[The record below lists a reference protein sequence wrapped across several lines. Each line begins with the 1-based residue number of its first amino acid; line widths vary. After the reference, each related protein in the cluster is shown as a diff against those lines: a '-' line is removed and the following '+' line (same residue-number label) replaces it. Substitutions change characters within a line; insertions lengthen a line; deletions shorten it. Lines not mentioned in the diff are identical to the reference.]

1 MLINRQRPRSP
12 VPLTEKKIAQVLDGL
27 KLRLS
32 KLPGAEQEGVFFT
45 SIKSAIEIVQL
56 EEMEDEELHIQRA
69 IDTARAA
76 VKSLLDR
83 SSRDPDSD
91 EQHHRLEDIRQVLFA
106 VVRATLDTREKLEA
120 SGLRDLLDLTK
131 RVEDTFPASA
141 ARFKWCSTQLRKFVT
156 AKYKKP
162 AQVTLDDQN
171 KLESIVAET
180 RGWTDVNDYT
190 ASRFKEVMAFVTDI
204 LDGSYE
210 DWEPREDS
218 RLAEL
223 VAIMIVR
230 VGAFR
235 DSHIQKSRQFEIH
248 GWVYA
253 MSGSAFMPTLDLMS
267 VPPQKPTLA
276 YATTNQ
282 GFCSL
287 AEVDEGFEQ
296 MAKAQEEKHF
306 EFLALTA
313 YTFLAT
319 AALTQNQVLLPIHQL
334 KLFNEILQGLE
345 KLDVNQDPK
354 AVLRSYQTLEKVL
367 YLMRIM
373 MHRRPEYQQ
382 CSTSTVDTLLSLFPP
397 SQRPSFKY
405 PSIAKSM
412 AENGEETDE
421 D

>member
-1 MLINRQRPRSP
+1 MDVILSRAGLSAAQQRSVCFGALKDEVQQAEAKLADTFAALQRLRE
-12 VPLTEKKIAQVLDGL
+12 VARVAKDVHNAQASIV
-27 KLRLS
+27 
-32 KLPGAEQEGVFFT
+32 KLPPSVTMAVKRMTQVGR
-45 SIKSAIEIVQL
+45 SIGPLL
-56 EEMEDEELHIQRA
+56 EEVRSSLNAFTAPGGYFGYEGSSAGEEDEEDDEQGAPSRWMQR
-69 IDTARAA
+69 RAA
-76 VKSLLDR
+76 AATASHLR
-83 SSRDPDSD
+83 QSSSFAATSREKDVATF
-91 EQHHRLEDIRQVLFA
+91 EQERQ
-106 VVRATLDTREKLEA
+106 RNREKLEA

-180 RGWTDVNDYT
+180 RGWTD
-190 ASRFKEVMAFVTDI
+190 
-204 LDGSYE
+204 SYPE
-210 DWEPREDS
+210 ES
-218 RLAEL
+218 T
-223 VAIMIVR
+223 V
-230 VGAFR
+230 R
-235 DSHIQKSRQFEIH
+235 DS
-248 GWVYA
+248 W
-253 MSGSAFMPTLDLMS
+253 
-267 VPPQKPTLA
+267 KPTLA

-319 AALTQNQVLLPIHQL
+319 AALTQNQ
-334 KLFNEILQGLE
+334 
-345 KLDVNQDPK
+345 

>member
-56 EEMEDEELHIQRA
+56 EEMKDEELHIQRA

-106 VVRATLDTREKLEA
+106 VVRTTLDTREKLEA

-180 RGWTDVNDYT
+180 RAWTD
-190 ASRFKEVMAFVTDI
+190 
-204 LDGSYE
+204 SYPE
-210 DWEPREDS
+210 ES
-218 RLAEL
+218 T
-223 VAIMIVR
+223 V
-230 VGAFR
+230 R
-235 DSHIQKSRQFEIH
+235 DS
-248 GWVYA
+248 W
-253 MSGSAFMPTLDLMS
+253 
-267 VPPQKPTLA
+267 KPTLA